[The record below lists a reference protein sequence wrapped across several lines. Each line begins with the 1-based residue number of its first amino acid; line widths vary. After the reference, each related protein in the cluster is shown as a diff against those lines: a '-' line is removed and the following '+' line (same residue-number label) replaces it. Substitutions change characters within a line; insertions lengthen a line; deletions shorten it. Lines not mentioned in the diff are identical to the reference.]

1 MISPPLFRNAW
12 LELVMLNPCESIV
25 EPFVEKTLENP
36 ARIAI
41 ILISD
46 DDSEEKISYGQL
58 HSKAISW
65 AQTLQPNA
73 IKKQDIVIVCL
84 NHSPEL
90 VAAFWGVLYAGA
102 IPIISHYPEHA
113 PNRDKF
119 KEQICSLVK
128 NSGARGLIT
137 IPQLQI
143 ELGESLRDLNCQ
155 AISAAE
161 ILTRPGKQDLSV
173 PKDYALGEQ
182 IAYIQYTSG
191 STGRQKGVRLSHR
204 AILNFIQSYATALD
218 IRPRDVIVN
227 WPPLYHDLGLFSGIV
242 LPLTIGVPL
251 VLMSPFKWVHNPKA
265 LLEAIQRHGG
275 THCIFPNFGLNHT
288 LRSVKDQNLK
298 GLDLS
303 SLRFVGLGGEPILYD
318 SIKVFFDFFKSYGL
332 AATAI
337 KPGYGMAENT
347 LAATVTKMQDK
358 CSVDWVDVRSLYDE
372 RRAVPAVSNQKGSIP
387 VVSCG
392 LPLDGADVAI
402 VDAGRNHLPERS
414 VGEIAIR
421 TGFLFSGYHLNPELT
436 AEVMDDGWYY
446 TGDIGYLAKG
456 HLYVCGRKKDL
467 IIKGGQNIHPEDL
480 ENIAN
485 TVSGIKPG
493 RAVAFGINDPRTGSE
508 KIVMVCELMSGVGQ
522 EDRANISR
530 ELRRCVFHELY
541 VSLSEVRFVE
551 SGWIVKTYNGRMV
564 RSANRTKYLKRT
576 KS

>member
-1 MISPPLFRNAW
+1 
-12 LELVMLNPCESIV
+12 MLNACESIV

-36 ARIAI
+36 NRIAI

-58 HSKAISW
+58 HSKAISC
-65 AQTLQPNA
+65 AQTLQSYG
-73 IKKQDIVIVCL
+73 IKKQDIVIICL

-90 VAAFWGVLYAGA
+90 VAAFWGILYVGA
-102 IPIISHYPEHA
+102 IPIISHYPEHV

-119 KEQICSLVK
+119 KAQICSLVK
-128 NSGARGLIT
+128 NSGARGVIT
-137 IPQLQI
+137 LPQLRI
-143 ELGESLRDLNCQ
+143 ELGDSLRDLNCQ
-155 AISAAE
+155 AISTTE
-161 ILTRPGKQDLSV
+161 ILTRPGNIDLSV
-173 PKDYALGEQ
+173 PRDYALGEQ

-191 STGRQKGVRLSHR
+191 STGRQKGVRLSHG

-218 IRPRDVIVN
+218 IRPQDVIVN
-227 WPPLYHDLGLFSGIV
+227 WPPLYHDLGLFSGTV
-242 LPLTIGVPL
+242 LPLTTGISL
-251 VLMSPFKWVHNPKA
+251 VSMSPFKWVHNPKA

-298 GLDLS
+298 ELDLS
-303 SLRFVGLGGEPILYD
+303 TLRFVGLGGEPILHD
-318 SIKVFFDFFKSYGL
+318 SIKDFFNFFKAFGL

-337 KPGYGMAENT
+337 KPGYGMAETT

-358 CSVDWVDVRSLYDE
+358 VSVDWVDVRTLYDE
-372 RRAVPAVSNQKGSIP
+372 RRAVPADSNQKGSLP

-392 LPLDGADVAI
+392 LPLDGVDVSI
-402 VDAGRNHLPERS
+402 VDSGSNHLPERS
-414 VGEIAIR
+414 VGEIAVR

-436 AEVMDDGWYY
+436 AEVMHDGWYY
-446 TGDIGYLAKG
+446 TGDIGYLVKG

-508 KIVMVCELMSGVGQ
+508 KIVVVCELVTGVGKA
-522 EDRANISR
+522 DRANISR
-530 ELRRCVFHELY
+530 ELRRRVFHELY

-551 SGWIVKTYNGRMV
+551 RGWIVKTYNGRMI
-564 RSANRTKYLKRT
+564 RSANRRKHLKE
-576 KS
+576 

>member
-1 MISPPLFRNAW
+1 
-12 LELVMLNPCESIV
+12 MLNPCESIV

-36 ARIAI
+36 DRIAI

-58 HSKAISW
+58 HSKAISC
-65 AQTLQPNA
+65 AQILQSNG
-73 IKKQDIVIVCL
+73 IKKQDIVIICL

-90 VAAFWGVLYAGA
+90 VAAFWGILYVGA
-102 IPIISHYPEHA
+102 IPIISHYPEHV

-128 NSGARGLIT
+128 NSGARGVIT
-137 IPQLQI
+137 LPQLRI
-143 ELGESLRDLNCQ
+143 ELGDSLWDLNCQ

-161 ILTRPGKQDLSV
+161 ILTRPGNLDLSV

-204 AILNFIQSYATALD
+204 AILNFIQSYAAALD
-218 IRPRDVIVN
+218 IRPQDVIVN

-242 LPLTIGVPL
+242 LSLTTGVPL

-265 LLEAIQRHGG
+265 LLDAIQRHGG

-298 GLDLS
+298 ELDLS
-303 SLRFVGLGGEPILYD
+303 TLRFVGLGGEPILYD
-318 SIKVFFDFFKSYGL
+318 SIKDFFNFFKAFGL

-337 KPGYGMAENT
+337 KPGYGMAEST

-358 CSVDWVDVRSLYDE
+358 VLVDWVDVRSLYDE
-372 RRAVPAVSNQKGSIP
+372 KTAVPVDSNQKGSIP

-392 LPLDGADVAI
+392 LPLDGVDVAI
-402 VDAGRNHLPERS
+402 VDSSRNHLPERS

-508 KIVMVCELMSGVGQ
+508 KIVMVCEQVSGAGKA
-522 EDRANISR
+522 DRANTSR
-530 ELRRCVFHELY
+530 ELRRRVFHELY

-551 SGWIVKTYNGRMV
+551 RGWIVKTYNGRMI
-564 RSANRTKYLKRT
+564 RSANRRKHLKEQIC
-576 KS
+576 

>member
-1 MISPPLFRNAW
+1 
-12 LELVMLNPCESIV
+12 MLNHCESIV
-25 EPFVEKTLENP
+25 QPFIEKTLENP
-36 ARIAI
+36 DRIAI

-46 DDSEEKISYGQL
+46 DDSEEKISCGQL
-58 HSKAISW
+58 HSNAISCT
-65 AQTLQPNA
+65 QTLQSNG

-90 VAAFWGVLYAGA
+90 VAAFWGIQYAGA
-102 IPIISHYPEHA
+102 IPIISHYPEHV
-113 PNRDKF
+113 PNHEKF

-137 IPQLQI
+137 LPELRI
-143 ELGESLRDLNCQ
+143 ELGDSLRDLNCQ
-155 AISAAE
+155 AISAIE
-161 ILTRPGKQDLSV
+161 ILIRPGNIDLSL

-191 STGRQKGVRLSHR
+191 SAGREKGVRLSHR

-218 IRPRDVIVN
+218 IRPQDVIVN

-242 LPLTIGVPL
+242 LSLATGVPL

-298 GLDLS
+298 KLDLS
-303 SLRFVGLGGEPILYD
+303 TLRFVGLGGEPILYD
-318 SIKVFFDFFKSYGL
+318 SIKDFFDFFKAYGL

-358 CSVDWVDVRSLYDE
+358 VSVDWVDVRALYDE
-372 RRAVPAVSNQKGSIP
+372 RKAVPADFNRKGSIS

-392 LPLDGADVAI
+392 LPLDGVDVVI
-402 VDAGRNHLPERS
+402 VDSSRNHLSERS

-421 TGFLFSGYHLNPELT
+421 TGFLFSGYHSNPELT
-436 AEVMDDGWYY
+436 AEVMHDGWYY

-456 HLYVCGRKKDL
+456 HLYVCGRQKDL

-480 ENIAN
+480 ETVAN
-485 TVSGIKPG
+485 SVSGIKPG
-493 RAVAFGINDPRTGSE
+493 RAVAFGIDDKRTGSE
-508 KIVMVCELMSGVGQ
+508 KIVMVCELVSGVGK

-530 ELRRCVFHELY
+530 ELRRRVFHELY
-541 VSLSEVRFVE
+541 VSISEVRFVE
-551 SGWIVKTYNGRMV
+551 RGWVVKTYNSRMV
-564 RSANRTKYLKRT
+564 RSANRTKYMQELI
-576 KS
+576 

>member
-1 MISPPLFRNAW
+1 
-12 LELVMLNPCESIV
+12 MLNPRESIV

-65 AQTLQPNA
+65 AQTLQSNA

-102 IPIISHYPEHA
+102 IPIISHYPEHV

-143 ELGESLRDLNCQ
+143 ELGDSLRDLNCQ

-204 AILNFIQSYATALD
+204 AVLNFIQSYATALD
-218 IRPRDVIVN
+218 LRPRDVIVN

-242 LPLTIGVPL
+242 LPLTIGVAL

-303 SLRFVGLGGEPILYD
+303 SLRFVGLGGEPIFYD

-402 VDAGRNHLPERS
+402 VDSSRNHLPERS

-436 AEVMDDGWYY
+436 AGVMDDGWYY

-551 SGWIVKTYNGRMV
+551 RGWVVKTYNGRMV
-564 RSANRTKYLKRT
+564 RSANRKKYLKEQNLDT
-576 KS
+576 SSSPQ

>member
-1 MISPPLFRNAW
+1 
-12 LELVMLNPCESIV
+12 MLNACESIV
-25 EPFVEKTLENP
+25 EPFIEKTLENP
-36 ARIAI
+36 DRNAI

-46 DDSEEKISYGQL
+46 DDSEEKISCGQL
-58 HSKAISW
+58 HSNAISLS
-65 AQTLQPNA
+65 QTLQSNG
-73 IKKQDIVIVCL
+73 IKKQDIVIICL

-90 VAAFWGVLYAGA
+90 VAAFWGILYAGA
-102 IPIISHYPEHA
+102 IPIISHYPEHV
-113 PNRDKF
+113 PNHNKF
-119 KEQICSLVK
+119 KEQICGLVK

-137 IPQLQI
+137 LPELRS
-143 ELGESLRDLNCQ
+143 ELGDALRDLNCQ
-155 AISAAE
+155 AISATE
-161 ILTRPGKQDLSV
+161 ILTRPGKLNLSV

-191 STGRQKGVRLSHR
+191 SAGRQKGVMLSHR

-218 IRPRDVIVN
+218 LRPQDVIVN

-242 LPLTIGVPL
+242 LSLTTGVPL

-288 LRSVKDQNLK
+288 LRSVKDQNLNE
-298 GLDLS
+298 LDLS
-303 SLRFVGLGGEPILYD
+303 TLRFVGLGGEPIHYD
-318 SIKVFFDFFKSYGL
+318 SINNFFGFFKSFGL

-347 LAATVTKMQDK
+347 LAATVTKMQDEV
-358 CSVDWVDVRSLYDE
+358 SIDWVNVRTLYDE
-372 RRAVPAVSNQKGSIP
+372 RRAGPADLNQKWSIP

-392 LPLDGADVAI
+392 LPLDGVDVGI
-402 VDAGRNHLPERS
+402 VDSSRNRLPERS

-421 TGFLFSGYHLNPELT
+421 TEFLFSGYHLNPELT
-436 AEVMDDGWYY
+436 GEVMEDGWYY
-446 TGDIGYLAKG
+446 TGDIGYVAKG

-480 ENIAN
+480 ETVAN
-485 TVSGIKPG
+485 SVSGIKPG
-493 RAVAFGINDPRTGSE
+493 RAVAFGIDDPRTGSE
-508 KIVMVCELMSGVGQ
+508 KIVMVCELVSGVGQ
-522 EDRANISR
+522 ENQANINR
-530 ELRRCVFHELY
+530 ELRRRVFHELY

-564 RSANRTKYLKRT
+564 RSANRMKYLKEPA
-576 KS
+576 